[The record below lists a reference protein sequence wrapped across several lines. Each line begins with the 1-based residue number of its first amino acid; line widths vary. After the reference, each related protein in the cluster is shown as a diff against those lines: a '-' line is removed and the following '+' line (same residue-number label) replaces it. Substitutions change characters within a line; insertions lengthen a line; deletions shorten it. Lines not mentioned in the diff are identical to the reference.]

1 MWTINVPAGNSSSGI
16 IPSPHSP
23 LLCCASDRPNRASTP
38 ISSTLMP
45 AFRFLDD
52 VRTHYETE
60 IVDIPQVFLP
70 CASYAK
76 GLTLDEKMMEGTLL
90 LGGGKSEPCTLIASC
105 NYV

>member
-60 IVDIPQVFLP
+60 IVDIPQELALYETEIVDMLQVFIL
-70 CASYAK
+70 
-76 GLTLDEKMMEGTLL
+76 
-90 LGGGKSEPCTLIASC
+90 SEL
-105 NYV
+105 